1 MEGLAEADT
10 VLFFDHVAAMCLED
24 EDPIARATAIRLL
37 WQSEDEKLA
46 HKLLARLEEDPES
59 IVRAAAATGLGTFVY
74 QGEMEEISEETFKT
88 ILDVLIKTH
97 TGNDDRLVRR
107 RALESLGF
115 ASHPDLPGYIQ
126 QAYDSYEAVRAA
138 GELEMSAAREALFDL
153 IEEGTDD
160 EDLYFAA
167 IWALSKIGGQGVRK
181 LIEASIEDAEDD
193 EEVTFLEEA
202 LENLDFTE
210 QTNMFDM
217 MVFDDDDGDEDE
229 DDWDDKDD
237 DFDDDLDDDYDDEY
251 DGYED

>member
-1 MEGLAEADT
+1 M
-10 VLFFDHVAAMCLED
+10 FDHPD
-24 EDPIARATAIRLL
+24 
-37 WQSEDEKLA
+37 S
-46 HKLLARLEEDPES
+46 
-59 IVRAAAATGLGTFVY
+59 
-74 QGEMEEISEETFKT
+74 
-88 ILDVLIKTH
+88 
-97 TGNDDRLVRR
+97 LVR
-107 RALESLGF
+107 
-115 ASHPDLPGYIQ
+115 
-126 QAYDSYEAVRAA
+126 YEAVRAA